1 MSEMVNQAA
10 EADLDRSEE
19 RSEHGVDGMLEE
31 RDPSAMTLSV
41 FGQLLEP
48 EGIAPAQDFAES
60 GRLICEQTPSIELRA
75 KIRFILNE
83 DIQFDVG
90 AGDDVR
96 RLMRHWRAE
105 LSPQIENTDEDLF
118 VSGFADDEALA
129 DLASEAPIIRLVNH
143 LFARALD
150 LDASDIHFEPNE
162 NYLDIRCRVDG
173 IMTRIE
179 RLPVKIHTAVAS
191 RLKLMAKLD
200 IGEKRLPQD
209 GRIDYKV
216 GNKQLDM
223 RVSTLPGV
231 HGESVVLRILD
242 RSDTAVSL
250 KQLGMPEK
258 ILEQYQGIIN
268 QPHGMVLITGPTG
281 SGKTTTLYA
290 TLEKIN
296 SEAQKIITVED
307 PVEYQLD
314 GITQIQANASIG
326 LSFAQGLRS
335 IVRQDPDVLM
345 IGEIRDHETAEIA
358 IESALTGHL
367 VFSTLHTNDAAG
379 AVTRLQDMGVQGYLI
394 SSSLLAIQAQRLV
407 RRVCTD
413 CAEVHPLNIDEAAA
427 LEIDIDSIAEI
438 RRGSGC
444 ERCGQTGYR
453 GRVGL
458 YELLIMTDAIRHHI
472 AAGADANIIR
482 DEAIREGM
490 KTLRQDALEKLSD
503 GMTTPEEVV
512 RVTRAI

>member
-1 MSEMVNQAA
+1 MSSGA
-10 EADLDRSEE
+10 EQVTNFEP
-19 RSEHGVDGMLEE
+19 M
-31 RDPSAMTLSV
+31 AMPV
-41 FGQLLEP
+41 FSQLLEP
-48 EGIAPAQDFAES
+48 QGIAPAQNYSETGTLVCSQIPA
-60 GRLICEQTPSIELRA
+60 IELRA
-75 KIRFILNE
+75 RIRFIIGENLRFE
-83 DIQFDVG
+83 IRS
-90 AGDDVR
+90 DDEVR
-96 RLMRHWRAE
+96 RLMKHWRAE
-105 LSPQIENTDEDLF
+105 LSPSIDSSEEEFF
-118 VSGFADDEALA
+118 VSGFEDDEELI

-150 LDASDIHFEPNE
+150 LNASDIHFEPNE
-162 NYLDIRCRVDG
+162 THLDVRCRVDG

-209 GRIDYKV
+209 GRIDYQI
-216 GNKQLDM
+216 GSKQLDM

-242 RSDTAVSL
+242 RSDTAVDL
-250 KQLGMPEK
+250 QALGMPDDV
-258 ILEQYQGIIN
+258 LRRYQSVVT
-268 QPHGMVLITGPTG
+268 QPHGMILITGPTG

-296 SEAQKIITVED
+296 NEKQKIITVED

-326 LSFAQGLRS
+326 LSFASGLRS

-345 IGEIRDHETAEIA
+345 VGEIRDHETAEIA

-379 AVTRLQDMGVQGYLI
+379 AVTRLQDMGVEGYLI

-413 CAEVHPLNIDEAAA
+413 CAETVPLTEDEANV
-427 LEIDIDSIAEI
+427 LEIRIDDCPQV
-438 RRGSGC
+438 RRGTGC
-444 ERCGQTGYR
+444 EACGQTGYR

-458 YELLIMTDAIRHHI
+458 YELLLMSDTIRHHI
-472 AAGADANIIR
+472 ASGADSNV
-482 DEAIREGM
+482 IREQAKQEGM
-490 KTLRQDALEKLSD
+490 RTLREDALEKLRS
-503 GMTTPEEVV
+503 GLTTPEEVV
-512 RVTRAI
+512 RVTRSL

>member
-1 MSEMVNQAA
+1 
-10 EADLDRSEE
+10 
-19 RSEHGVDGMLEE
+19 
-31 RDPSAMTLSV
+31 MTASTMTMPV
-41 FGQLLEP
+41 FSQLLEP
-48 EGIAPAQDFAES
+48 QGIAPATDFSES
-60 GRLICEQTPSIELRA
+60 GKLVCSKLPAIELRSR
-75 KIRFILNE
+75 IRFIMGAVL
-83 DIQFDVG
+83 QFDLRSEEE
-90 AGDDVR
+90 VR
-96 RLMRHWRAE
+96 RLMKHWRAE
-105 LSPQIENTDEDLF
+105 LSPQIESTEEEIF
-118 VSGFADDEALA
+118 VSGFEDDDELI

-150 LDASDIHFEPNE
+150 LNASDIHFEPNE
-162 NYLDIRCRVDG
+162 NYLDVRCRVDG

-209 GRIDYKV
+209 GRIDYQI
-216 GNKQLDM
+216 GSKQLDM

-242 RSDTAVSL
+242 RSDMAVDLLS
-250 KQLGMPEK
+250 LGMPEN
-258 ILEQYQGIIN
+258 ILRQYQSVIT
-268 QPHGMVLITGPTG
+268 QPHGMILITGPTG

-296 SEAQKIITVED
+296 SEKQKIITVED

-326 LSFAQGLRS
+326 LSFAAGLRS

-345 IGEIRDHETAEIA
+345 VGEIRDHETAEIA

-379 AVTRLQDMGVQGYLI
+379 AVTRLQDMGVESYLI
-394 SSSLLAIQAQRLV
+394 SSSVLAIQAQRLV
-407 RRVCTD
+407 RRVCKN
-413 CAEVHPLNIDEAAA
+413 CCEEVALTADEAAV
-427 LEIDIDSIAEI
+427 LEIARADCPTVW
-438 RRGSGC
+438 RGLGC
-444 ERCGQTGYR
+444 EHCGNTGYR

-458 YELLIMTDAIRHHI
+458 YELLLLTDAIRHHI
-472 AAGADANIIR
+472 ATGADANVIR
-482 DEAIREGM
+482 EEAISAGM
-490 KTLRQDALEKLSD
+490 KTLRKDALEKLKA
-503 GMTTPEEVV
+503 GLTTPEEVV
-512 RVTRAI
+512 RVTRAL

>member
-1 MSEMVNQAA
+1 
-10 EADLDRSEE
+10 
-19 RSEHGVDGMLEE
+19 
-31 RDPSAMTLSV
+31 MTLPV
-41 FGQLLEP
+41 FSQLLEP
-48 EGIAPAQDFAES
+48 EGIAPAQDFAGS
-60 GRLICEQTPSIELRA
+60 GKLVCDQMPGIELRA
-75 KIRFILNE
+75 KIRFILHEAISFDFGTE
-83 DIQFDVG
+83 DE
-90 AGDDVR
+90 VR

-105 LSPQIENTDEDLF
+105 LSPQMESDDEDIF
-118 VSGFADDEALA
+118 VSGFEDDEALT

-150 LDASDIHFEPNE
+150 LDSSDIHFEPNE
-162 NYLDIRCRVDG
+162 NSLDIRCRVDG

-179 RLPVKIHTAVAS
+179 RLPIKIHTAVAS

-209 GRIDYKV
+209 GRIDYQIGSKH
-216 GNKQLDM
+216 LDM

-231 HGESVVLRILD
+231 HGESIVLRILD
-242 RSDTAVSL
+242 RSDTTVEL
-250 KQLGMPEK
+250 QQLGMPK
-258 ILEQYQGIIN
+258 SILAQYQNIVT

-290 TLEKIN
+290 TLEKISN
-296 SEAQKIITVED
+296 EKQKIITVED

-326 LSFAQGLRS
+326 LGFAEGLRS

-379 AVTRLQDMGVQGYLI
+379 AVTRLQDMGVEGYLI

-407 RRVCTD
+407 RRVCTE
-413 CAEVHPLNIDEAAA
+413 CEATRALTEDEAAV
-427 LEIDIDSIAEI
+427 LEIEHASCPEVKY
-438 RRGSGC
+438 GKGC

-458 YELLIMTDAIRHHI
+458 YELLVMSDAIRHHI
-472 AAGADANIIR
+472 ATGADANIIR
-482 DEAIREGM
+482 DEAIKEGM
-490 KTLRQDALEKLSD
+490 KTLRQDALEKLKN
-503 GMTTPEEVV
+503 GITTPEEVV

>member
-1 MSEMVNQAA
+1 MSYSPV
-10 EADLDRSEE
+10 
-19 RSEHGVDGMLEE
+19 
-31 RDPSAMTLSV
+31 TLSI
-41 FGQLLEP
+41 FTQLLEP
-48 EGIAPAQDFAES
+48 EGIAPAKDFEES
-60 GRLICEQTPSIELRA
+60 GSLICNQLPSIAIRS
-75 KIRFILNE
+75 KVRFIVGE
-83 DIQFDVG
+83 IVRFKVG
-90 AGDDVR
+90 ADEEVR
-96 RLMRHWRAE
+96 RLMRYWRAE
-105 LSPQIENTDEDLF
+105 LSPQIESNEDDHF
-118 VSGFADDEALA
+118 VSGFEDDEALI

-150 LDASDIHFEPNE
+150 LNASDIHFEPNE
-162 NYLDIRCRVDG
+162 AYLNVRCRVDG

-179 RLPVKIHTAVAS
+179 RLPIRIHTAVAS

-209 GRIDYKV
+209 GRINYQI
-216 GNKQLDM
+216 GSKQLDM

-242 RSDTAVSL
+242 RSDTTVDLSR
-250 KQLGMPEK
+250 LGMPGNV
-258 ILEQYQGIIN
+258 LTNYQSVIS
-268 QPHGMVLITGPTG
+268 QPHGMILITGPTG

-296 SEAQKIITVED
+296 SERQKIITVED
-307 PVEYQLD
+307 PVEYQLE

-326 LSFAQGLRS
+326 LSFAAGLRS
-335 IVRQDPDVLM
+335 IVRQDPDILM
-345 IGEIRDHETAEIA
+345 VGEIRDHETAEIA

-379 AVTRLQDMGVQGYLI
+379 AVTRLQDMGVEGYLI

-413 CAEVHPLNIDEAAA
+413 CAETHFLSEDEAIV
-427 LEIDIDSIAEI
+427 LEIDISTCPKIQ
-438 RRGSGC
+438 RGKGC
-444 ERCGQTGYR
+444 ERCGHTGYR

-458 YELLIMTDAIRHHI
+458 YELLMMSDAIRHHI
-472 AAGADANIIR
+472 ASGADANIIR
-482 DEAIREGM
+482 DEAIIEGM
-490 KTLRQDALEKLSD
+490 KTLREDAIEKLKA
-503 GMTTPEEVV
+503 GLTTPEEVV

>member
-1 MSEMVNQAA
+1 MSYTAITM
-10 EADLDRSEE
+10 
-19 RSEHGVDGMLEE
+19 
-31 RDPSAMTLSV
+31 PV
-41 FGQLLEP
+41 FNELLEP
-48 EGIAPAQDFAES
+48 QNIAPALDYRDS
-60 GRLICEQTPSIELRA
+60 GRLVCADVPEIELRA
-75 KIRFILNE
+75 RIRFLL
-83 DIQFDVG
+83 DDQVSFSLG
-90 AGDDVR
+90 SGDEVK

-105 LSPQIENTDEDLF
+105 LSPDISSTDEIF
-118 VSGFADDEALA
+118 VSGFEDDEELT

-150 LDASDIHFEPNE
+150 LNASDIHFEPSE
-162 NYLDIRCRVDG
+162 THLDVRCRVDG

-179 RLPVKIHTAVAS
+179 RLPVKIHNAVAS
-191 RLKLMAKLD
+191 RLKLMARLD

-209 GRIDYKV
+209 GRIDYQI
-216 GNKQLDM
+216 GSKQLDM

-242 RSDTAVSL
+242 RSDTAVPL
-250 KQLGMPEK
+250 EALGMPER
-258 ILEQYQGIIN
+258 IRVQYQEIIS
-268 QPHGMVLITGPTG
+268 QPNGMVLITGPTG

-296 SEAQKIITVED
+296 DESKKIITVED
-307 PVEYQLD
+307 PVEYQLE

-326 LSFAQGLRS
+326 LSFAAGLRS

-345 IGEIRDHETAEIA
+345 VGEIRDHETAEIA

-379 AVTRLQDMGVQGYLI
+379 AVTRLQDMGVEGYLI

-413 CAEVHPLNIDEAAA
+413 CSTAVELTEDEARV
-427 LEIDIDSIAEI
+427 LEIEPASCPTIN
-438 RRGSGC
+438 RGSGC
-444 ERCGQTGYR
+444 DRCGGTGYR

-458 YELLIMTDAIRHHI
+458 YELLVMSDAIRHQI
-472 AAGADANIIR
+472 AVEADANVIR
-482 DEAIREGM
+482 DQAVKEGM
-490 KTLRQDALEKLSD
+490 QTLREDALRKLRD
-503 GMTTPEEVV
+503 GLTTPEEVV
-512 RVTRAI
+512 RVTRAL

>member
-1 MSEMVNQAA
+1 MPYSPV
-10 EADLDRSEE
+10 
-19 RSEHGVDGMLEE
+19 
-31 RDPSAMTLSV
+31 TLST
-41 FGQLLEP
+41 FTQLLEP
-48 EGIAPAQDFAES
+48 EGIAPAKDFEES
-60 GRLICEQTPSIELRA
+60 GSLICNQLPSIAFRS
-75 KIRFILNE
+75 KVRFIVGE
-83 DIQFDVG
+83 IVRFKVG
-90 AGDDVR
+90 ADEEVR
-96 RLMRHWRAE
+96 RLMKYWRAE
-105 LSPQIENTDEDLF
+105 LSPQIESNEDERF
-118 VSGFADDEALA
+118 VSGFEDDEELI

-150 LDASDIHFEPNE
+150 LNASDIHFEPNE
-162 NYLDIRCRVDG
+162 AYLNVRCRVDG

-179 RLPVKIHTAVAS
+179 RLPVRIHTAVAS

-209 GRIDYKV
+209 GRINYQI
-216 GNKQLDM
+216 GSKQLDM

-242 RSDTAVSL
+242 RSDTTVDLSR
-250 KQLGMPEK
+250 LGMPDNV
-258 ILEQYQGIIN
+258 LTNYQGVIS
-268 QPHGMVLITGPTG
+268 QPHGMILITGPTG

-296 SEAQKIITVED
+296 SERQKIITVED
-307 PVEYQLD
+307 PVEYQLE

-326 LSFAQGLRS
+326 LSFAAGLRS
-335 IVRQDPDVLM
+335 IVRQDPDILM
-345 IGEIRDHETAEIA
+345 VGEIRDHETAEIV

-379 AVTRLQDMGVQGYLI
+379 AVTRLQDMGVEGYLI

-413 CAEVHPLNIDEAAA
+413 CAETHFLSEDEAIV
-427 LEIDIDSIAEI
+427 LEIGISSCPKIQ
-438 RRGSGC
+438 RGKGC
-444 ERCGQTGYR
+444 ERCGHTGYR

-458 YELLIMTDAIRHHI
+458 YELLMMSDAIRHHI
-472 AAGADANIIR
+472 ASGADANIIR
-482 DEAIREGM
+482 DEAIIEGM
-490 KTLRQDALEKLSD
+490 KTLREDAIEKLKA
-503 GMTTPEEVV
+503 GLTTPEEVV

>member
-1 MSEMVNQAA
+1 MSYSPV
-10 EADLDRSEE
+10 
-19 RSEHGVDGMLEE
+19 
-31 RDPSAMTLSV
+31 TLSI
-41 FGQLLEP
+41 FTQLLEP
-48 EGIAPAQDFAES
+48 EGIAPAKDFEES
-60 GRLICEQTPSIELRA
+60 GSLICNQLPSIAFRS
-75 KIRFILNE
+75 KVRFIVGE
-83 DIQFDVG
+83 IVRFKVG
-90 AGDDVR
+90 ADEEVR
-96 RLMRHWRAE
+96 RLMKYWRAE
-105 LSPQIENTDEDLF
+105 LSPQIESNEDERF
-118 VSGFADDEALA
+118 VSGFEDDEELI

-150 LDASDIHFEPNE
+150 LNASDIHFEPNE
-162 NYLDIRCRVDG
+162 AYLNVRCRVDG

-179 RLPVKIHTAVAS
+179 RLPVRIHTAVAS

-209 GRIDYKV
+209 GRINYQI
-216 GNKQLDM
+216 GSKQLDM

-242 RSDTAVSL
+242 RSDTTVDLSR
-250 KQLGMPEK
+250 LGMPDNV
-258 ILEQYQGIIN
+258 LTNYQGVIS
-268 QPHGMVLITGPTG
+268 QPHGMILITGPTG

-296 SEAQKIITVED
+296 SERQKIITVED
-307 PVEYQLD
+307 PVEYQLE

-326 LSFAQGLRS
+326 LSFAAGLRS
-335 IVRQDPDVLM
+335 IVRQDPDILM
-345 IGEIRDHETAEIA
+345 VGEIRDHETAEIA

-379 AVTRLQDMGVQGYLI
+379 AVTRLQDMGVEGYLI

-413 CAEVHPLNIDEAAA
+413 CAETHFLSEDEAIV
-427 LEIDIDSIAEI
+427 LEIGISSCPKIQ
-438 RRGSGC
+438 RGKGC
-444 ERCGQTGYR
+444 ERCGHTGYR

-458 YELLIMTDAIRHHI
+458 YELLMMSDAIRHHI
-472 AAGADANIIR
+472 ASGADANIIR
-482 DEAIREGM
+482 DEAIIEGM
-490 KTLRQDALEKLSD
+490 KTLREDAIEKLKA
-503 GMTTPEEVV
+503 GLTTPEEVV